1 MPGVVTG
8 ISQNGDIAALEKAL
22 RDAGFSLDPIQV
34 IGPDDSEEPLT
45 EVESAQRIDTE
56 LMIGGG
62 QGTGV
67 PGISGGHLEFGSPHS
82 PAPVFRNESL
92 WDRLG
97 DFEIPDNEIDNY
109 LEALAAGRTV
119 IAYFA
124 HHTIDKVPKVE
135 ELFRANGLAK
145 VKTF

>member
-8 ISQNGDIAALEKAL
+8 ISQNGDIAGLEKAL
-22 RDAGFSLDPIQV
+22 KDAGFSLEPIQIV
-34 IGPDDSEEPLT
+34 GPDDSEEPLT
-45 EVESAQRIDTE
+45 EVERVQRIDTE

-67 PGISGGHLEFGSPHS
+67 PGLTGGHLEFGSGHS
-82 PAPVFRNESL
+82 PAPIFRNEAL

-97 DFEIPDNEIDNY
+97 DFEIPDSELDNY
-109 LEALAAGRTV
+109 LEALEAGRSIV
-119 IAYFA
+119 AYFE
-124 HHTIDKVPKVE
+124 HTPDKVPKIE